1 MMEKPRRKEETE
13 SSSQLSSKSSS
24 SGLINARNYTT
35 YLDLAIAA
43 AIFLAAWQAVF
54 ELKIYPSFLFPSPA
68 QVLSRL
74 AALIENGDLEVALGV
89 TLERLVAGFGIS
101 LALGITAG
109 LLMANFKRFGK
120 TMSSLSLGLQS
131 FPSIAWV
138 PFAILIVGLNDF
150 GILFVIIISSV
161 FSMMISTYNGVR
173 NIPPIYLKAAKNM
186 GVRRLSLL
194 RSVMLPAS
202 MPSMV
207 TAVRQTWSFA
217 WHALIGA
224 EMLFGLTYGLGELL
238 YYGSEFSEMNQVIAT
253 MIVIFLIGLVADRVV
268 FQRLE
273 DRVRT
278 SRGLVNQFTN

>member
-1 MMEKPRRKEETE
+1 MMEKSKKKE
-13 SSSQLSSKSSS
+13 SSLLLSEPLPVAGQKKTSS
-24 SGLINARNYTT
+24 YTT
-35 YLDLAIAA
+35 YLDLAIAV
-43 AIFLAAWQAVF
+43 AIFVGAWQAVF
-54 ELKIYPSFLFPSPA
+54 ELKFYPSFLLPSPA
-68 QVLSRL
+68 QTAARL
-74 AALIENGDLEVALGV
+74 VELATNGELGV
-89 TLERLVAGFGIS
+89 AIGVTMYRLVAGFGIS
-101 LALGITAG
+101 LALGTIVG

-120 TMSSLSLGLQS
+120 TLASLSLGMQS

-138 PFAILIVGLNDF
+138 PFAILLVGLNDF

-207 TAVRQTWSFA
+207 TAIRQTWSFA

-224 EMLFGLTYGLGELL
+224 EMLFGVTLGLGELL
-238 YYGSEFSEMNQVIAT
+238 YYGSEFSQMAQVIAT
-253 MIVIFLIGLVADRVV
+253 MLVIFVIGLVADRLI

-273 DRVRT
+273 DRVRS
-278 SRGLVNQFTN
+278 SRGLMNQFTN

>member
-1 MMEKPRRKEETE
+1 MEKQQKREQ
-13 SSSQLSSKSSS
+13 SSLQLSEQEVPSSRKK
-24 SGLINARNYTT
+24 ARDYTAV
-35 YLDLAIAA
+35 LDLAIAI
-43 AIFLAAWQAVF
+43 AIFVGAWQAVY
-54 ELKIYPSFLFPSPA
+54 ELKIYPSFLLPSPLDSA
-68 QVLSRL
+68 IRL
-74 AALIENGDLEVALGV
+74 GQLASNGELGSALAI

-101 LALGITAG
+101 LILGTVVG

-120 TMSSLSLGLQS
+120 TMSSLSLGMQS

-138 PFAILIVGLNDF
+138 PFAILLVGLNDF
-150 GILFVIIISSV
+150 GILFVIVISSV

-186 GVRRLSLL
+186 GVKRISLL
-194 RSVMLPAS
+194 SSVMLPAS

-224 EMLFGLTYGLGELL
+224 EMLFGVALGVGELL
-238 YYGSEFSEMNQVIAT
+238 NYGSQFSLMTQVIAM
-253 MIVIFLIGLVADRVV
+253 MIVIFVIGLASDRLL

-273 DRVRT
+273 DRIR
-278 SRGLVNQFTN
+278 SNRGLMSQFTN

>member
-1 MMEKPRRKEETE
+1 
-13 SSSQLSSKSSS
+13 
-24 SGLINARNYTT
+24 
-35 YLDLAIAA
+35 
-43 AIFLAAWQAVF
+43 
-54 ELKIYPSFLFPSPA
+54 
-68 QVLSRL
+68 
-74 AALIENGDLEVALGV
+74 
-89 TLERLVAGFGIS
+89 
-101 LALGITAG
+101 
-109 LLMANFKRFGK
+109 MANFKRFGR
-120 TMSSLSLGLQS
+120 TMSSLSLGMQT

-150 GILFVIIISSV
+150 GILFVIVISSV

-186 GVRRLSLL
+186 GVRRLSML

-224 EMLFGLTYGLGELL
+224 EMLFGVTRGLGELL
-238 YYGSEFSEMNQVIAT
+238 YYGSEFSLMSQVIAT
-253 MIVIFLIGLVADRVV
+253 MLVIFVIGLLGDRVI

-273 DRVRT
+273 DQVRIR
-278 SRGLVNQFTN
+278 RGLVNQFTN

>member
-1 MMEKPRRKEETE
+1 MMEKPRKQEETQ
-13 SSSQLSSKSSS
+13 SNSQLSKT
-24 SGLINARNYTT
+24 SGQGKTRNYNT
-35 YLDLAIAA
+35 YLDLAIAI

-68 QVLSRL
+68 QVIVRLTQLAESGQLGAATAVSLERL
-74 AALIENGDLEVALGV
+74 AA
-89 TLERLVAGFGIS
+89 GFGVS
-101 LALGITAG
+101 LVLGTVVG

-120 TMSSLSLGLQS
+120 TMSSLCLGMQS

-138 PFAILIVGLNDF
+138 PFAILIIGLNDF
-150 GILFVIIISSV
+150 GILFVIVISSV

-207 TAVRQTWSFA
+207 TAFRQTWSFA

-224 EMLFGLTYGLGELL
+224 EMLFGLTLGLGELL
-238 YYGSEFSEMNQVIAT
+238 YYGSNFSLMNQVIAI
-253 MIVIFLIGLVADRVV
+253 MIVIFAIGLISDRLI

-273 DRVRT
+273 DRVRST
-278 SRGLVNQFTN
+278 RGLMNQFTN

>member
-1 MMEKPRRKEETE
+1 MEKPQKQREEE
-13 SSSQLSSKSSS
+13 SSSQLSQSSTTQS
-24 SGLINARNYTT
+24 RGRNYTT
-35 YLDLAIAA
+35 YLDLAIALVV
-43 AIFLAAWQAVF
+43 FLGAWQAVF

-68 QVLSRL
+68 MALSRL
-74 AALIENGDLEVALGV
+74 AILAENGELGTAV
-89 TLERLVAGFGIS
+89 GTTLMRLVAGFAIS
-101 LALGITAG
+101 IVLGTMVG

-120 TMSSLSLGLQS
+120 TMSSLSLGMQS

-138 PFAILIVGLNDF
+138 PFAILIIGLNDW
-150 GILFVIIISSV
+150 GVLFVLVISSV

-186 GVRRLSLL
+186 GVRRISLL

-224 EMLFGLTYGLGELL
+224 EMLFGVTLGLGELL
-238 YYGSEFSEMNQVIAT
+238 YYGSEFSKMDQVIAT
-253 MIVIFLIGLVADRVV
+253 MLVIFAIGLVADRLI

-273 DRVRT
+273 DRVRAR
-278 SRGLVNQFTN
+278 RGLMNQFTN

>member
-1 MMEKPRRKEETE
+1 MEKPRKTQETE
-13 SSSQLSSKSSS
+13 SSLQLSSPPSSQS
-24 SGLINARNYTT
+24 KTRKYTT
-35 YLDLAIAA
+35 YLDLGIAIAV
-43 AIFLAAWQAVF
+43 FVAAWQVVF
-54 ELKIYPSFLFPSPA
+54 ELKIYPSFLLPSPA
-68 QVLSRL
+68 MTVSRL
-74 AALIENGDLEVALGV
+74 IQLAQTGQLEAATA
-89 TLERLVAGFGIS
+89 TSLERLVAGFGIS
-101 LALGITAG
+101 LILGIIVG

-120 TMSSLSLGLQS
+120 TMSSLSLGMQS

-150 GILFVIIISSV
+150 GILFVIVISSV

-186 GVRRLSLL
+186 GVRRISLL

-202 MPSMV
+202 MPSLV
-207 TAVRQTWSFA
+207 TAMRQTWSFS

-224 EMLFGLTYGLGELL
+224 EMLFGLTLGLGELL

-253 MIVIFLIGLVADRVV
+253 MIVIFAIGLVMDRLI

-273 DRVRT
+273 DRVR
-278 SRGLVNQFTN
+278 SKRGLMNQFTN